1 MRERRVGEGQSR
13 DIFGAKPPPPARWA
27 APWTLAEATG
37 GAMLAPKGL
46 RTATPEPRRH
56 WEASEIH
63 SIEFLI

>member
-1 MRERRVGEGQSR
+1 MREQLVGEGQSR

-46 RTATPEPRRH
+46 WTDNPEPRRH
-56 WEASEIH
+56 SKARLTH
-63 SIEFLI
+63 VG